1 MDRSAPRPS
10 PPPLALLVGVVA
22 IGGALGAL
30 GRYGLAEA
38 LPASPDGLPVAT
50 LLTNLSGCLALG
62 VLVGSRPDAPW
73 LRPFL
78 GTGVLGG
85 FTTFSAFAL
94 ESDRLLATAP
104 VVAVLYLVL
113 STAGGV
119 ALAAAGLRVGRR

>member
-1 MDRSAPRPS
+1 MDRSRPLT
-10 PPPLALLVGVVA
+10 PLALLCGVVA
-22 IGGALGAL
+22 VGGALGAL
-30 GRYGLAEA
+30 GRYGLSEA
-38 LPASPDGLPVAT
+38 LPTSPGDLPVAT

-62 VLVGSRPDAPW
+62 LLVGARPDAPW
-73 LRPFL
+73 LRAFL

-104 VVAVLYLVL
+104 AVAVLYLVL

-119 ALAAAGLRVGRR
+119 ALAAAGLRLARR

>member
-1 MDRSAPRPS
+1 M
-10 PPPLALLVGVVA
+10 GVVA
-22 IGGALGAL
+22 VGGALGAL
-30 GRYGLAEA
+30 ARHGLSEA
-38 LPASPDGLPVAT
+38 LPASPGELPLAT

-62 VLVGSRPDAPW
+62 VLVGVRPDGPW
-73 LRPFL
+73 LRPFV

-104 VVAVLYLVL
+104 LVAALYLVL

-119 ALAAAGLRVGRR
+119 ALAAVGLRLAQR

>member
-1 MDRSAPRPS
+1 MDSSRTSA
-10 PPPLALLVGVVA
+10 PPLALLVGVVA
-22 IGGALGAL
+22 LGGALGAL
-30 GRYGLAEA
+30 GRYGLSEA
-38 LPASPDGLPVAT
+38 LTTSPGQLPLAT

-62 VLVGSRPDAPW
+62 VLAGARPDAPW

-94 ESDRLLATAP
+94 ESDRLLAAAP
-104 VVAVLYLVL
+104 VVAVVYLVL

-119 ALAAAGLRVGRR
+119 ALAAAGLRMARR